1 MQTVKN
7 QLSFSVVE
15 FKREQTSQWEWGV
28 AINVNDV
35 LIIDSTGTPVIRII
49 RDSIDKSY
57 MGNVT
62 FYEFE
67 NAK

>member
-28 AINVNDV
+28 AINGNDG

-62 FYEFE
+62 FYGFE

>member
-28 AINVNDV
+28 
-35 LIIDSTGTPVIRII
+35 DSTGTPVIRII